1 MELRDFL
8 IRIKIGTTF
17 GIKKQSQ
24 IYQAVCDQLEPSL
37 SEWVHTSPLI
47 ADEQRSDLVNYLHSS
62 ELKRKIHENEQN
74 GES

>member
-1 MELRDFL
+1 MYIRGERMELRDFL

-24 IYQAVCDQLEPSL
+24 IYQTVRDQPELSI

-47 ADEQRSDLVNYLHSS
+47 ADE
-62 ELKRKIHENEQN
+62 
-74 GES
+74 